1 VRLGIDRVRLAR
13 DGRLLG
19 VLPHEL
25 LERAAATTVGEQ
37 RVELRGVL
45 PLPAGPFL
53 GRIEEPR
60 QWRMSLRSVLVSVR
74 TAGAVTGVQRAVSD
88 PHPDRIEGYRIESEL
103 ARGGMGIVYL
113 ARQTF
118 PDRRVALKLL
128 SPELAADPDF
138 RERFIRE
145 SNAAAST
152 EHPNIVPIY
161 GAGEADG
168 RLYLA
173 MRYVQGTDL
182 GALIRGDGPLD
193 PERAVA
199 ICSQVAAALDAAHA
213 RGLVHRDVKPGNVLI
228 DEAGNAYLTDF
239 GLIARN
245 EVETGIT
252 KTGQF
257 MGTTAYCAPEQIRG
271 DEVDARTDVYSLG
284 CVLFECLTGQPPFP
298 RENEAATL
306 YAHLQDTPTKPSARR
321 ASVPSSLDVVVRKA
335 MAKRPDW
342 RYRGAGEMA
351 SEARAAI
358 GHPDVGH
365 APAARSRRVLA
376 WGIGVAVVSLG
387 LIIPLALSMTD
398 DQTKSTTP
406 NDALALQHG
415 LLAID
420 PLDGHIAKKLPGQI
434 GIGGFGLP
442 PSLVAGEGAL
452 WTTAL
457 SGPIRV
463 DPSNGD
469 VRELFNQC
477 NGASLGVSLGT
488 VWVVCGTD
496 IHAVDPFTL
505 DVRDV
510 RWDGPAGGGFATALE
525 EDRGT
530 LWACF
535 DSGSLAR
542 IDTLDEQATLV
553 PDVQADLCSVG
564 EGALWVVDRLRSTV
578 TPVDLE
584 TGRTGTPIIIAGDID
599 AIDAGAG
606 GVWLLDSGAGTV
618 TRIDPQ
624 DHNVGGSIGIG
635 EGATSITAAF
645 GSTWITVP
653 SARDL
658 VRIDPLTRDVQ
669 RVDVNAAAI
678 FAAPDRQTGWLWLV
692 VRPPED
698 AG

>member
-1 VRLGIDRVRLAR
+1 MYKR
-13 DGRLLG
+13 
-19 VLPHEL
+19 P
-25 LERAAATTVGEQ
+25 
-37 RVELRGVL
+37 
-45 PLPAGPFL
+45 
-53 GRIEEPR
+53 
-60 QWRMSLRSVLVSVR
+60 
-74 TAGAVTGVQRAVSD
+74 VSD
-88 PHPDRIEGYRIESEL
+88 LNPDRIEGYRIESEL

-193 PERAVA
+193 PERAVS

-239 GLIARN
+239 GLITRN
-245 EVETGIT
+245 EIETGIT

-257 MGTTAYCAPEQIRG
+257 MGSTAYCAPEQIRG

-284 CVLFECLTGQPPFP
+284 CVLFECLTGSPPFP
-298 RENEAATL
+298 RESEAATL
-306 YAHLQDTPTKPSARR
+306 YAHLEETPTKPSARR
-321 ASVPSSLDVVVRKA
+321 SSVPPQLDVVVQKA

-342 RYRGAGEMA
+342 RYSSAGEMS
-351 SEARAAI
+351 SEARAVI
-358 GHPDVGH
+358 GRPVTDEWRRRPRRWLLGVVVGAAALLGLVVALSISTREEGGRTQAPTSNE
-365 APAARSRRVLA
+365 APAVR
-376 WGIGVAVVSLG
+376 
-387 LIIPLALSMTD
+387 
-398 DQTKSTTP
+398 Q
-406 NDALALQHG
+406 G

-420 PLDGHIAKKLPGQI
+420 PADGEITKALSGSMGQQ
-434 GIGGFGLP
+434 GFGLGP
-442 PSLVAGEGAL
+442 TLVAGEGAL

-463 DPSNGD
+463 DASNGH
-469 VRELFNQC
+469 VEELFTQC
-477 NGASLGVSLGT
+477 IGAQIEVALGA
-488 VWVVCGTD
+488 VWVACND
-496 IHAVDPFTL
+496 DLYRVDPFTYESKEFSL
-505 DVRDV
+505 HAEP
-510 RWDGPAGGGFATALE
+510 GQAGFATAIE
-525 EDRGT
+525 AERGS
-530 LWACF
+530 LWICLR
-535 DSGSLAR
+535 DSGSLYRFDAVNER
-542 IDTLDEQATLV
+542 ADRAAPGLT
-553 PDVQADLCSVG
+553 ADLCAVG
-564 EGALWVVDRLRSTV
+564 EGAVWTVDRVRSTV

-584 TGRTGTPIIIAGDID
+584 TGRPGEPIAIAGDVREI
-599 AIDAGAG
+599 AVGSG
-606 GVWLLDSGAGTV
+606 GVWLLDANAGTV
-618 TRIDPQ
+618 TAIDTESRSVQPP
-624 DHNVGGSIGIG
+624 IGIG

-645 GSTWITVP
+645 GSVWVTFP
-653 SARDL
+653 DDRDV

-669 RVDVNAAAI
+669 RIAVDAAAT
-678 FAAPDRQTGWLWLV
+678 FAAPDAKTGWLWLIV
-692 VRPPED
+692 TPPSN
-698 AG
+698 G